1 MQTDPQTAQTVQS
14 AYKALVEFGVIG
26 AVLAVVLGS
35 AIALVWWLMMTQNAT
50 LREKDALINEI
61 QELRVEAAT
70 LKIKAITENPRI
82 SEKILDAL
90 EKQIQTREGN

>member
-1 MQTDPQTAQTVQS
+1 MQADPQTVQS
-14 AYKALVEFGVIG
+14 AYSTLIEFGIVG

-35 AIALVWWLMMTQNAT
+35 AIALVWWLMRTQNAM

-70 LKIKAITENPRI
+70 LTIKAITENSRI